1 MDSLNIDAFG
11 ETRGAFKCS
20 RIFHSPT
27 GKSTSKYILSN
38 LEITLLFYLIPVYIL
53 YCHLCH
59 KSNHS
64 ASILPSRGWDVKCQI
79 FNEILCSPKAYII
92 NNTYVG
98 ALKILFILE
107 IYMSTPSIDCMYYVE

>member
-1 MDSLNIDAFG
+1 MQSDISQSNWKKHFKVHFVEFRDYFAILLNSSLY
-11 ETRGAFKCS
+11 S
-20 RIFHSPT
+20 
-27 GKSTSKYILSN
+27 IL
-38 LEITLLFYLIPVYIL
+38 
-53 YCHLCH
+53 
-59 KSNHS
+59 S

-107 IYMSTPSIDCMYYVE
+107 IYMSTPSLDCMYYVE